1 MAKKRKSP
9 IHIIPTVF
17 STNAPGFKRR
27 LKRLEGTSREIQ
39 IDIMDGKFV
48 KAKSI
53 GLEEMPDLRNKKTRF
68 EAHLMVKDPVS
79 LVPALKK
86 KGFDRAIAHIEALN
100 GKKGVDS
107 YIQECR
113 KNRIDAGLAIRPET
127 PVSIAK
133 PYLRRIEVLLFL
145 GVRPGKEGQNLIPGV
160 VRKIESYTKAGYKTP
175 AQIDGGVSLKT
186 APTLALA
193 GVRRLNTGAYT
204 AKARSVKK
212 AIRRLEESIKKE

>member
-1 MAKKRKSP
+1 MAKGSNPR

-17 STNAPGFKRR
+17 STDLKGFKRR
-27 LKRLEGTSREIQ
+27 LARLEKASPEIQ

-53 GLEEMPDLRNKKTRF
+53 PVENIPDLRKKRARF
-68 EAHLMVKDPVS
+68 EAHLMMKEPVS

-86 KGFDRAIAHIEALN
+86 KGFDRVIAHIEALN
-100 GKKGVDS
+100 GKKGVDT

-113 KNRIDAGLAIRPET
+113 KNKIDAGLAIRPET
-127 PVSIAK
+127 PVSRVK

-145 GVRPGKEGQNLIPGV
+145 GVHPGKEGQHLIPGV
-160 VRKIESYTKAGYKTP
+160 VRKIASYTEHGYKTS

-186 APTLALA
+186 AQALAEA
-193 GVRRLNTGAYT
+193 GVRRFNTGAYT
-204 AKARSVKK
+204 AKARSPKR
-212 AIRRLEESIKKE
+212 AITALKNSIL